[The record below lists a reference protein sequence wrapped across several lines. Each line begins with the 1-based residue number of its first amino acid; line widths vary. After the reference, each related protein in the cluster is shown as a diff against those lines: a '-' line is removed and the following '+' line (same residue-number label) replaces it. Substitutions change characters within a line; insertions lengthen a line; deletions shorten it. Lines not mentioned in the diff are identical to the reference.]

1 MQAIIQNLSVH
12 YTDMGSGKAILFLHG
27 WGASGAN
34 FAELAAKFAQQYRV
48 VSVDLPGFGGSEQ
61 PQDDWHVGD
70 YAMFVV
76 ALLEKLGI
84 EKPYA
89 IIGHSFGG
97 RVALRGVA
105 TGVLQADKLVLIG
118 AAGVKHSTSARNTAI
133 KAVAKTGKAV
143 LSFPGLKKV
152 SARARKKLYAV
163 VGSQDYVQSG
173 TMKQIFLNT
182 IDEDLSEFARD
193 IHMPTLLVWGS
204 EDDQAPL
211 ADGKFYHEHIAGSRL
226 KIAASAGHFV
236 HHDEPIQVMR
246 WIREFLDE

>member
-1 MQAIIQNLSVH
+1 M
-12 YTDMGSGKAILFLHG
+12 
-27 WGASGAN
+27 
-34 FAELAAKFAQQYRV
+34 
-48 VSVDLPGFGGSEQ
+48 
-61 PQDDWHVGD
+61 
-70 YAMFVV
+70 
-76 ALLEKLGI
+76 
-84 EKPYA
+84 
-89 IIGHSFGG
+89 
-97 RVALRGVA
+97 
-105 TGVLQADKLVLIG
+105 
-118 AAGVKHSTSARNTAI
+118 
-133 KAVAKTGKAV
+133 
-143 LSFPGLKKV
+143 
-152 SARARKKLYAV
+152 
-163 VGSQDYVQSG
+163 QSG